1 MQTHAIVELEEGALN
16 VIVGGREGKTT
27 RVVRSLRMPLADLG
41 RETLTNTLRSIGSDV
56 LQGAPGVHV
65 VLGERRMQHFASTV
79 PPMSASDVTRFVVRE
94 ALRLTNQQSPEEV
107 LLTASLLRRGP
118 DGKLVVGATAL
129 ARSVFAPLREAFAAN
144 SLEVLGLYS
153 METCLAFGA
162 RSAGNGP
169 VALIECNAGRAR
181 FVLCDGDS
189 PVQVRR
195 FLIGGGGEANSAAMT
210 TQLAMELPRTFEW
223 LRETNQPLPKTLLLG
238 SRVTLDDSSLEML
251 QGEELQSVRRAPNV
265 VQVAEDLP
273 VPSFGTALL
282 LERLASKQAVA
293 SLLQPPRLVLP
304 MRSSRVVGL
313 AACLAAWTLREEL
326 AGVAV
331 ERDTLAAQLV
341 PASVV
346 PVAAPE
352 VDERLQAALVMRRPI
367 SRLLADVSNGA
378 GSDLHIED
386 CRFASTER
394 IVVSGVVQGESRQQA
409 LAAIATFAR
418 HLQDIPY
425 VKIGGDEEI
434 AEVPRLKNCFR
445 FKLGMTWRNP

>member
-1 MQTHAIVELEEGALN
+1 MAVTEG
-16 VIVGGREGKTT
+16 
-27 RVVRSLRMPLADLG
+27 
-41 RETLTNTLRSIGSDV
+41 
-56 LQGAPGVHV
+56 
-65 VLGERRMQHFASTV
+65 
-79 PPMSASDVTRFVVRE
+79 
-94 ALRLTNQQSPEEV
+94 
-107 LLTASLLRRGP
+107 
-118 DGKLVVGATAL
+118 
-129 ARSVFAPLREAFAAN
+129 
-144 SLEVLGLYS
+144 
-153 METCLAFGA
+153 
-162 RSAGNGP
+162 
-169 VALIECNAGRAR
+169 
-181 FVLCDGDS
+181 
-189 PVQVRR
+189 
-195 FLIGGGGEANSAAMT
+195 
-210 TQLAMELPRTFEW
+210 
-223 LRETNQPLPKTLLLG
+223 
-238 SRVTLDDSSLEML
+238 
-251 QGEELQSVRRAPNV
+251 
-265 VQVAEDLP
+265 
-273 VPSFGTALL
+273 
-282 LERLASKQAVA
+282 
-293 SLLQPPRLVLP
+293 
-304 MRSSRVVGL
+304 
-313 AACLAAWTLREEL
+313 LAAWTLREEL

>member
-1 MQTHAIVELEEGALN
+1 M
-16 VIVGGREGKTT
+16 
-27 RVVRSLRMPLADLG
+27 
-41 RETLTNTLRSIGSDV
+41 LTNTLRSIGSDV

-313 AACLAAWTLREEL
+313 AASLAAGLACSWMAVTEGLAAWTLREEL